1 MILICLDM
9 TFPRCIRPWHPRCLI
24 WWSLYGRWRVWNSW
38 PKDWWRR
45 CKSPWMKQNGW
56 SPWSTGRGQRVV
68 VLHQLDMLME
78 LLKLSTTYHNIYIYI
93 YSIRIMLYH
102 DMMYCWYTG
111 SHRLCNIMSH
121 AEHYCMQSRWI
132 VHPGPWALAG
142 ANIWHTSQAAAD
154 HAGRGLEPPRG
165 WHNFGQSYLRG
176 WKRWTACNDFYK
188 PWILP
193 QHAFFCVFVGQRISF
208 PGNPHGLFFCPF
220 P

>member
-78 LLKLSTTYHNIYIYI
+78 LLKLSTTYHNIYIYYI
-93 YSIRIMLYH
+93 YIYTVYVSCYITIWCTVDTQVHTGCVTLCRMRSTIVCRVAGSSIQ
-102 DMMYCWYTG
+102 DPEP
-111 SHRLCNIMSH
+111 SQ
-121 AEHYCMQSRWI
+121 E
-132 VHPGPWALAG
+132 P
-142 ANIWHTSQAAAD
+142 TSD
-154 HAGRGLEPPRG
+154 IPH
-165 WHNFGQSYLRG
+165 
-176 WKRWTACNDFYK
+176 K
-188 PWILP
+188 P
-193 QHAFFCVFVGQRISF
+193 QRTM
-208 PGNPHGLFFCPF
+208 PEEV
-220 P
+220 